1 MRRPGK
7 TTSQMLHAPHGSVFV
22 WLNGQLDYPKRI
34 AQRIGRD
41 DLRFVSLEMV
51 RRGALRG
58 LRLTGL
64 VVDHAAHPEKQ
75 TAQALDD
82 AIAYCR
88 RPNLAHHEH

>member
-1 MRRPGK
+1 VRRPGK

-22 WLNGQLDYPKRI
+22 WLNDQLDCPKRI

-41 DLRFVSLEMV
+41 DLRHVSLEMV

-64 VVDHAAHPEKQ
+64 VVDHAAHPDGQ
-75 TAQALDD
+75 TARELDN
-82 AIAYCR
+82 AIAHCC
-88 RPNLAHHEH
+88 RPNLAHPEQ